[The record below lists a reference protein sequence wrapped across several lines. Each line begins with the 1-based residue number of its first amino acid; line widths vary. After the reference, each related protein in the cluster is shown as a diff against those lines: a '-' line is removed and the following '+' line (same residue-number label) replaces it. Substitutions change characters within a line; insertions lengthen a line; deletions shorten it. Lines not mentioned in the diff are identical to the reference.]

1 MIIRIVDH
9 NQSQNAKNNVLQKT
23 YFCPDIGKCFVHV
36 VCCDFGVG
44 LDPVRSWLTAFLCC
58 LDWMAWL
65 LMNEGQNHFKSQRTL
80 GWPWVTMSW
89 ARYTSVNMAYL
100 RPSPIKKQP
109 WLIKWALKVDLR
121 EPHDSEAT
129 DTWIKTELKRPFR
142 WSSWLLAYVLF
153 WISAGAQGCGCLVVC
168 SLAIK
173 KI

>member
-9 NQSQNAKNNVLQKT
+9 NQSQNTKNNGLQKT

-58 LDWMAWL
+58 VDWMAWL
-65 LMNEGQNHFKSQRTL
+65 LTNEGQSHLKSQRTL

-89 ARYTSVNMAYL
+89 ARDTSVNMAYM
-100 RPSPIKKQP
+100 RPSPIKKQR

-121 EPHDSEAT
+121 ELQDSEAT
-129 DTWIKTELKRPFR
+129 DTWIKNRAEETSQVIQLTPDLCVNLNLCRRPR
-142 WSSWLLAYVLF
+142 LWLFGCVL
-153 WISAGAQGCGCLVVC
+153 ISD
-168 SLAIK
+168 
-173 KI
+173 